1 MLSFVL
7 SFSLCLRMEYSESIR
22 TMETKL
28 MTKAK
33 ELRRVAERLAYFQD
47 DGEYSYIDKYKEV
60 LSWIYRSCRE
70 LIRAHGENDEEEA
83 EICLSVLIGYS
94 TTVRNAKNIRR
105 AIDRAYAVLSHLEA
119 SVLKCQLLAYCY
131 VEARNPN
138 LLDQAKQIMQ
148 AWNGIQLSEEEVRIK
163 DLLQDIECK

>member
-1 MLSFVL
+1 
-7 SFSLCLRMEYSESIR
+7 
-22 TMETKL
+22 METKL
-28 MTKAK
+28 ITKAR

-70 LIRAHGENDEEEA
+70 LIRFHGENDEEEA

-105 AIDRAYAVLSHLEA
+105 AIDRAYMVLPHLA
-119 SVLKCQLLAYCY
+119 PSLLKCQLLAYCY
-131 VEARNPN
+131 VEVH
-138 LLDQAKQIMQ
+138 DQKLVNEAKQIMQ
-148 AWNGIQLSEEEVRIK
+148 TWSGSQLSEEEIRTK
-163 DLLQDIECK
+163 ELLQDMDILLS

>member
-1 MLSFVL
+1 MNQ
-7 SFSLCLRMEYSESIR
+7 SE
-22 TMETKL
+22 TMETNL

-60 LSWIYRSCRE
+60 LSWIYRACRE
-70 LIRAHGENDEEEA
+70 LIRVHGESDEEEA

-105 AIDRAYAVLSHLEA
+105 AIDRAYTVLPCLNS

-131 VEARNPN
+131 AEVRNPN
-138 LLDQAKQIMQ
+138 LLEQAKQIMQ
-148 AWNGIQLSEEEVRIK
+148 AWNSNQSSEEEVRTK
-163 DLLQDIECK
+163 ELLQDLE